1 MSNKV
6 DFKSARAGMSA
17 MCTATPYPQLILGD
31 GDESNTKKIKRQSD
45 REIAIEG
52 ELNPRFLKIY
62 EFDSKFPEDSSL

>member
-1 MSNKV
+1 
-6 DFKSARAGMSA
+6 MSA

-31 GDESNTKKIKRQSD
+31 GDEGTKKIKRQCD

-62 EFDSKFPEDSSL
+62 EFDANFPEDAMR